1 MKNSRFILWDKSNWE
16 RGLNFIEKHKSQEF
30 EGKNVLELGGGEGS
44 LSLWA
49 SHNGANVIC
58 SDIINPGSIALNKLY
73 QEKVEFQII
82 DAQDIPYRDHFD
94 FVIFKSLLGGVSR
107 NNIHKK
113 QTLVMEQIKKSLKRG
128 GECLFIENME
138 GTIFHQIYR
147 KIYGAGKNRWNYP
160 SLNNFENLSKKF
172 SHTQYRSFG
181 LLGSTHRSGKLFRK
195 VFDKK
200 FDHLFPNSW
209 HYIYAGIYQK

>member
-49 SHNGANVIC
+49 SYNGANVIC
-58 SDIINPGSIALNKLY
+58 SDIIKPGSLALKKLN

-82 DAQDIPYRDHFD
+82 EAQDIPYRDHFD
-94 FVIFKSLLGGVSR
+94 FVIFKSLLGGVGR
-107 NNIHKK
+107 NNIFRK

-147 KIYGAGKNRWNYP
+147 GRYGAGKNKWNYP
-160 SLNNFENLSKKF
+160 SLDNFKNLSKNF

-181 LLGSTHRSGKLFRK
+181 LLGSTHRSGKPFRK
-195 VFDKK
+195 AFDIK
-200 FDHLFPNSW
+200 FDHLFPSSW